1 MLLKITDRFT
11 RGLLAGIIAGI
22 ITKAYDILAY
32 YLNFSTFRWLDV
44 AGIITY
50 GRKPLSTVEAIFAT
64 LSTWFFHALLGV
76 IFVYLIQR
84 LFSSDN
90 LFLKGWFYGVTCW
103 FLIYALIIIFKVP
116 EFSIIPLKTSVS
128 NFIGASIWGLVLAA
142 VLQRL
147 EKPSDIA

>member
-1 MLLKITDRFT
+1 MLKITDRFT
-11 RGLLAGIIAGI
+11 RGLLAGIIAGF

-44 AGIITY
+44 AGIIIY

-90 LFLKGWFYGVTCW
+90 LFLKGWFYGVACW
-103 FLIYALIIIFKVP
+103 FLIYALIILFKVP
-116 EFSIIPLKTSVS
+116 EISIIPLKTSVS

-142 VLQRL
+142 ALHRMEQ
-147 EKPSDIA
+147 PSATT